1 MGFLLS
7 FVNYQ
12 LKLMLVIVAYCKTS
26 KIMDALNI
34 ISVFEPHAVILM

>member
-12 LKLMLVIVAYCKTS
+12 LKPMLVIAAYCKTS
-26 KIMDALNI
+26 EIMDAFII
-34 ISVFEPHAVILM
+34 ISVFVPHAVILM